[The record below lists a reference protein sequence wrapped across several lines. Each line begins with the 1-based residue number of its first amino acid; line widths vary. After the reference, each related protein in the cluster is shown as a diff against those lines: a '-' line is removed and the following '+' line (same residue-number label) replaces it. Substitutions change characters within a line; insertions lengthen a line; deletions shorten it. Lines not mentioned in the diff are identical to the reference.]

1 MTIGSETIPEYSFGG
16 VHAETPSQAI
26 GPDHS
31 GIQRLFSDF
40 FQFRIPH
47 SHYFHAQDNQGST
60 KPHPLISILS
70 YCFIFVISG
79 FWSSGSNMQGEAA
92 VQEVK
97 AEPGDQQGVDAQI
110 RSREPLQVSLCCSC
124 SCRGRQS
131 HCCCFMFPKSFL
143 SWKPRL

>member
-16 VHAETPSQAI
+16 VHAETHSQAI

-60 KPHPLISILS
+60 KPHPLISMLS
-70 YCFIFVISG
+70 HCIVWRVVISG
-79 FWSSGSNMQGEAA
+79 FWSSGGNMQGEAA
-92 VQEVK
+92 VEEVK

-110 RSREPLQVSLCCSC
+110 RSREPLQVSILVVVIVSCFQNPSCHGNPGCKCCS
-124 SCRGRQS
+124 S
-131 HCCCFMFPKSFL
+131 
-143 SWKPRL
+143 